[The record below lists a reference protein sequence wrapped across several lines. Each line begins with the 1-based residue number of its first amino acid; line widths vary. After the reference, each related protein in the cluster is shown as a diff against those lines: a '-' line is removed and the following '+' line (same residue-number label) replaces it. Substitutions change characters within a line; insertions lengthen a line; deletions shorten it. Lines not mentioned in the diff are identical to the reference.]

1 MNKQR
6 RFNIAD
12 DMQLDYVIC
21 ALDDID
27 YELSLYQYRIA
38 YGFEHS
44 EEAYDALGR
53 ARTLLHE
60 FQRDCLGVVD
70 GSEGESIDE
79 SCK

>member
-1 MNKQR
+1 MKTR
-6 RFNIAD
+6 RYNIQD
-12 DMQLDYVIC
+12 DMQFDYVIC

-38 YGFEHS
+38 CGFEHS

-60 FQRDCLGVVD
+60 FQRDALGVID
-70 GSEGESIDE
+70 GSEGN
-79 SCK
+79 

>member
-6 RFNIAD
+6 RFNIQD
-12 DMQLDYVIC
+12 DLQLDFVLC

-27 YELSLYQYRIA
+27 YELSLYQYRVA

-44 EEAYDALGR
+44 EAAYDALGR
-53 ARTLLHE
+53 ARDLLHE
-60 FQRDCLGVVD
+60 FQRDSLGVVD
-70 GSEGESIDE
+70 GSEGESVDE

>member
-1 MNKQR
+1 MTPSP
-6 RFNIAD
+6 RFDIQD

-38 YGFEHS
+38 NEFENS

-60 FQRDCLGVVD
+60 FQRDALGVVD
-70 GSEGESIDE
+70 GSEGN
-79 SCK
+79 

>member
-1 MNKQR
+1 MKKQR

-27 YELSLYQYRIA
+27 YELSLYQYRVA
-38 YGFEHS
+38 NAFEHS

-60 FQRDCLGVVD
+60 FQRDSLGIVD

>member
-12 DMQLDYVIC
+12 DIQLDYVIC

-27 YELSLYQYRIA
+27 YQLSLYQFRIT

-53 ARTLLHE
+53 ARTLLHD

>member
-1 MNKQR
+1 MTPSP
-6 RFNIAD
+6 RFDIQD

-27 YELSLYQYRIA
+27 YELSLYQYRVA

-60 FQRDCLGVVD
+60 FQRDSLGIVD

>member
-1 MNKQR
+1 MRTR
-6 RFNIAD
+6 RYNIQD
-12 DMQLDYVIC
+12 DLQLDFVLC

-27 YELSLYQYRIA
+27 YELSLYQYRVA

-53 ARTLLHE
+53 ARTLLQE
-60 FQRDCLGVVD
+60 FQRDSLGIVD

>member
-12 DMQLDYVIC
+12 DMQFDYVIC

-27 YELSLYQYRIA
+27 YELSLYQYRVA
-38 YGFEHS
+38 NEFEHS

-53 ARTLLHE
+53 ARTLLQE

>member
-27 YELSLYQYRIA
+27 YELSLYQYRVA
-38 YGFEHS
+38 NEFEHS
-44 EEAYDALGR
+44 EEAYDAIMHLR
-53 ARTLLHE
+53 ALVQNFVRTG
-60 FQRDCLGVVD
+60 LGVID
-70 GSEGESIDE
+70 GSESEDDE
-79 SCK
+79 

>member
-27 YELSLYQYRIA
+27 YELSLYQYRVA

-60 FQRDCLGVVD
+60 FRRDSLGIID
-70 GSEGESIDE
+70 GSEGENIDE

>member
-6 RFNIAD
+6 RFNIED

-60 FQRDCLGVVD
+60 FQRDCLGIVD
-70 GSEGESIDE
+70 DSEGESIDE

>member
-1 MNKQR
+1 MNKRR

-27 YELSLYQYRIA
+27 YELSLYQYRVA

-44 EEAYDALGR
+44 EEAYDAQSR
-53 ARTLLHE
+53 ARTLLQE
-60 FQRDCLGVVD
+60 FQRDSLGIVD

>member
-53 ARTLLHE
+53 VRTLLHE
-60 FQRDCLGVVD
+60 FQRDSLGIID
-70 GSEGESIDE
+70 GSEGENIDE

>member
-6 RFNIAD
+6 RFNIED
-12 DMQLDYVIC
+12 DMQLNYVIC
-21 ALDDID
+21 ALDDIN
-27 YELSLYQYRIA
+27 YELSLYQYRVA
-38 YGFEHS
+38 NEFEHS

-53 ARTLLHE
+53 ARTLLQE
-60 FQRDCLGVVD
+60 FQRDSLGIID